1 MTMAA
6 AIGLRIFPKSTKSIV
21 TISAVQCS
29 FRWISWRD
37 CSCYMGFVMLATETK
52 ARRGRRRRWR
62 QPRRW
67 REMERF
73 LGNVYTY
80 AINVNSSFRLLH
92 HLLLLL
98 PFQNSRVVTSTL
110 TDWGLEL
117 LIGTNRESVD
127 PAVAG
132 KLLLSNLTKNL
143 KKKKMAKSLIRRFAS
158 SVVALCVLLLLLASH
173 VKHL

>member
-1 MTMAA
+1 MTAT
-6 AIGLRIFPKSTKSIV
+6 IGVGIFPNSTKSIV

-29 FRWISWRD
+29 FRSIIWRNR
-37 CSCYMGFVMLATETK
+37 SCYTGFVILATETE
-52 ARRGRRRRWR
+52 ARRGRRRKWR

-67 REMERF
+67 REMESF

-80 AINVNSSFRLLH
+80 AINMNSSFRLLH
-92 HLLLLL
+92 HLFLLL
-98 PFQNSRVVTSTL
+98 PFQNSRAFNSSAL

-117 LIGTNRESVD
+117 LLGANRDSVD

-132 KLLLSNLTKNL
+132 KLLLSNLTKNPK
-143 KKKKMAKSLIRRFAS
+143 KKKKMTKSLIRRFTS
-158 SVVALCVLLLLLASH
+158 SVMALGVLLLLLVSH